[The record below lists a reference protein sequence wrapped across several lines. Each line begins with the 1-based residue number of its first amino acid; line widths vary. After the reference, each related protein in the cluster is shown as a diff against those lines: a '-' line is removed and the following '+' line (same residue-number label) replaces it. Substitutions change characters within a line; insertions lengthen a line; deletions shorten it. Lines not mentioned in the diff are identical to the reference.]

1 MLHGVARVWGER
13 HAMGSVHSSRDCHPR
28 APMAVVPQNSTGSG
42 YMKYVSPTVVN
53 GKALVAVVNG
63 VVVYQLP

>member
-1 MLHGVARVWGER
+1 
-13 HAMGSVHSSRDCHPR
+13 MGSVHSSRDCQPR
-28 APMAVVPQNSTGSG
+28 APMAAVPQNSTDSG